1 MDFTRYLN
9 FPSYTNIE
17 EQQQHIEGGPNWEL
31 LAPKSNRFYLPNLC
45 GPAWQSNATTI
56 SITTQNDCLGEL
68 VDFTSTDPNKLHIS
82 STQCP
87 VLLKKSLVELFP
99 APEVRDS
106 QIFGLYHFAN
116 FLFDFLGCGSR
127 TSNNHLI
134 KVIFR
139 H

>member
-106 QIFGLYHFAN
+106 
-116 FLFDFLGCGSR
+116 
-127 TSNNHLI
+127 
-134 KVIFR
+134 
-139 H
+139 